1 MVIGV
6 LKRFY
11 PDKISVR
18 IFFLI
23 TLLSCSSIVI
33 IACLLDKEGRTL
45 LYQEKENKLYAITKM
60 LDLLLDD
67 AYKKVDDS
75 LPKEEQMRQLNEYL
89 SPKIEPLLKSV
100 PNIAAGYYHKELD
113 VIIVYA
119 PQLSFGN
126 NVGLKIPVEHKGREV
141 MALRKNMVH
150 VGKQVRGNIMNAM
163 VPIIRDDNVQGYIWA
178 NESFDDIGKQIT
190 VFDEKVIIISAICM
204 FVCILIALILSR
216 KLNADIAIIKNGLN
230 GLPFDLNKKIH
241 PIKGELN
248 QIINGINGLAEK
260 LQKAKTMNELILEN
274 IRDGVITVDNNA
286 AITMLNPAAE
296 NMTGY
301 KLEQVLGK
309 PYATLLDD
317 YDFESPLLDTL
328 FNGVDHVGVE
338 VDFPV
343 AKRIITISSSTS
355 HLKDHLGQIIGAV
368 VIFKDITEKKEVE
381 KLIQQTERLV
391 AIGEMMAGIAHEIR
405 NPLAAI
411 RGFVQYLQND
421 LPKTEQHEYI
431 DIILKEVDSINKV
444 IQQLLD
450 FSAPSKNYYVS
461 TRIDVL
467 IEDVLVLINSSNR
480 VNHINFAMTF
490 DFLLSPLYLDRELI
504 KQALLNLLL
513 NAIQSIEEKGIIEI
527 STSLSLNKKYQLIR
541 IKDNG
546 CGIKPEELEKIFTP
560 FFTTKRSG
568 TGLGLPMVQK
578 IISSHKGKISIKNN
592 KNSKGVTVE
601 IALPN
606 S

>member
-1 MVIGV
+1 
-6 LKRFY
+6 
-11 PDKISVR
+11 
-18 IFFLI
+18 
-23 TLLSCSSIVI
+23 
-33 IACLLDKEGRTL
+33 
-45 LYQEKENKLYAITKM
+45 M

-204 FVCILIALILSR
+204 FVCILIALILPR

-355 HLKDHLGQIIGAV
+355 HLKDHRGQIIGAV

-578 IISSHKGKISIKNN
+578 IISSHKGNISFKNN

>member
-309 PYATLLDD
+309 PYAILLDD

-578 IISSHKGKISIKNN
+578 IISSHKGNISFKNN

>member
-126 NVGLKIPVEHKGREV
+126 NVGLKIPIEHKGREV

-178 NESFDDIGKQIT
+178 NESFDDIGKQTT

-216 KLNADIAIIKNGLN
+216 KLNADIAVIKNGLN

-248 QIINGINGLAEK
+248 QIVNGINGLAEK

-274 IRDGVITVDNNA
+274 ILDGVITVDNNA

-309 PYATLLDD
+309 PYAILLDD

>member
-178 NESFDDIGKQIT
+178 NESFDDIGKQTT

-216 KLNADIAIIKNGLN
+216 KLNADIAVIKNGLN

-248 QIINGINGLAEK
+248 QIVNGINGLAEK

-274 IRDGVITVDNNA
+274 ILDGVITVDNNA

-309 PYATLLDD
+309 PYAILLDD